1 MAGTL
6 FVVATPIGNLSDMVP
21 RAIEILQKVDLIAAE
36 DTRRSGELLKRFNID
51 TNLISYHDHSGADK
65 VDQVLEVL
73 GRGDNVALISDAGT
87 PLISDPGYRLVRRA
101 LDIGCTVS
109 PVPGPCAAMAALS
122 VAGLPSDRFVF
133 EGFLPAK
140 AAQRHRALQMI
151 AREPRTL
158 IFYEAP
164 HRIVD
169 TLADLC
175 EIFGGDREAVLA
187 RELTKTFETIL
198 GAPLAQLLDRVNDDA
213 NQQKGEI
220 VLLVRGFE
228 GPKSAAEDAE
238 QERVL
243 KILLGE
249 LFVRQAANLAAKITG
264 GSKNRLYQQ
273 AIIIE
278 KGEPSDDPPV

>member
-1 MAGTL
+1 MSGTL
-6 FVVATPIGNLSDMVP
+6 FVVATPIGNLDDMVP
-21 RAIEILQKVDLIAAE
+21 RAIAILQKVELIAAE
-36 DTRRSGELLKRFNID
+36 DTRRSGHLLQQFSIGTR
-51 TNLISYHDHSGADK
+51 LISYHDHSGNDK

-73 GRGDNVALISDAGT
+73 ERGDNVALISDAGT

-140 AAQRHRALQMI
+140 AGQRRKALQLLN
-151 AREPRTL
+151 REPRTL

-164 HRIVD
+164 HRIAD

-175 EIFGGDREAVLA
+175 EIFGGDRQAALA
-187 RELTKTFETIL
+187 RELTKTFETVL
-198 GAPLAQLLDRVNDDA
+198 NATLAQLWQQVKNDS

-220 VLLVRGFE
+220 VLLVQGFA
-228 GPKSAAEDAE
+228 GFTPSAEDAE
-238 QERVL
+238 QTRIL
-243 KILLGE
+243 KILLEE
-249 LFVRQAANLAAKITG
+249 LSLKQAANLAAQLSG
-264 GSKNRLYQQ
+264 GSKNKLYQQ
-273 AIIIE
+273 ALVLSKAAE
-278 KGEPSDDPPV
+278 